1 MNMRLLPLKKYFRY
15 GAIGAVLVTLS
26 VVGGMVGAWLSSDA
40 PSGVQMNRTPEVE
53 ATPASYSPDEAG
65 ADASRAFQDQFRAV
79 AAGTVPVVAEI
90 NTVNTVTQRV
100 PGNPFSFFFG
110 RPDESNREREFQQQ
124 GLGSGVLVARDG
136 DTVYVLTNHHVAG
149 EADEIEIGLSDGRSF
164 PGEIVGSD
172 ERLDLALLSFETA
185 EDVPLAQLGTSSDLE
200 LGDWVF
206 AVGNPLGFSSSV
218 TAGIVSAT
226 ERTVPP
232 EAGLSGVTDYIQTDA
247 SINQGNSG
255 GALVNLD
262 GEVVGINT
270 WIASRSGG
278 SDGIGFAIPIDMA
291 QRAIT
296 DFIERGEV
304 RYSWLGVL
312 TGDPS
317 EQLLAGLDSE
327 GVQGAFVYGIYDDSP
342 ADQGDLR
349 PGDIVTAINGESVE
363 SGTELVRRISTLD
376 PGAEAIVTVVRQ
388 GREETLRVATSTRD
402 PDAENNAQRL
412 WPGIAVAPLTEEIRS
427 QLEIS
432 RRTDGVLVAA
442 VTEETP
448 AANSGLRRGDVV
460 TAVDGTGVSDL
471 ADFYQAIAE
480 TDGTEVQFRVNRN
493 GNNVIL
499 GFERP

>member
-1 MNMRLLPLKKYFRY
+1 MKDYLRY
-15 GAIGAVLVTLS
+15 GVAGVVVIALSITGGMIGANLAGDS
-26 VVGGMVGAWLSSDA
+26 A
-40 PSGVQMNRTPEVE
+40 SGVQMNRTPAVE
-53 ATPASYSPDEAG
+53 ATPASYSPESG
-65 ADASRAFQDQFRAV
+65 TNASQAFQERFREV

-110 RPDESNREREFQQQ
+110 RPDQGSQEREFQQQ

-149 EADEIEIGLSDGRSF
+149 EADEIEIVLSDGRSF
-164 PGEIVGSD
+164 SGALVGSD
-172 ERLDLALLSFETA
+172 ERLDLALLSFETSA
-185 EDVPLAQLGTSSDLE
+185 EVPLAQLGTSSSLE

-317 EQLLAGLDSE
+317 DSLLAAVDAE
-327 GVQGAFVYGIYDDSP
+327 DEDGAFIYGVYEGSP
-342 ADQGDLR
+342 AQEGDLR
-349 PGDIVTAINGESVE
+349 PGDIVTGINGQPVE
-363 SGTELVRRISTLD
+363 SGNDLVRRISTLE
-376 PGAEAIVTVVRQ
+376 PGAEANITVVRA
-388 GREETLRVATSTRD
+388 GREETVRVATSTRD
-402 PDAENNAQRL
+402 PDAENNADRL

-427 QLEIS
+427 RLDLP
-432 RRTDGVLVAA
+432 RRTDGVVVAA
-442 VTEETP
+442 VTEDTP
-448 AANSGLRRGDVV
+448 AAESGLRRGDIV
-460 TAVDGTGVSDL
+460 TSVNGTGVETL
-471 ADFYQAIAE
+471 PEFYQAIAE
-480 TDGTEVQFRVNRN
+480 ADGAEVQFRVNRN
-493 GNNVIL
+493 GNNVII

>member
-1 MNMRLLPLKKYFRY
+1 MHTQRLRKILRLS
-15 GAIGAVLVTLS
+15 GIGILVLAVSAMGGVIGARLTD
-26 VVGGMVGAWLSSDA
+26 SS
-40 PSGVQMNRTPEVE
+40 PSEVQMNRAPTVE
-53 ATPASYSPDEAG
+53 ATPASYSPDSG
-65 ADASRAFQDQFRAV
+65 DDVSHAFQDRFRTV
-79 AAGTVPVVAEI
+79 AADTVPVVAEI

-110 RPDESNREREFQQQ
+110 RPEQEGQEREFQQE
-124 GLGSGVLVARDG
+124 GLGSGVLVAREG

-149 EADEIEIGLSDGRSF
+149 EADEIEIVLSDGRSF
-164 PGEIVGSD
+164 TGELVGSD
-172 ERLDLALLSFETA
+172 ERLDLALLSFETTD
-185 EDVPLAQLGTSSDLE
+185 EVPLARLGTSSSLE

-226 ERTVPP
+226 ERTVPV

-291 QRAIT
+291 QRAVT

-312 TGDPS
+312 TGNPS
-317 EQLLAGLDSE
+317 EPILADLDAE
-327 GVQGAFVYGIYDDSP
+327 GEKGAFVYGVYDGSP
-342 ADQGDLR
+342 ADEGDLR
-349 PGDIVTAINGESVE
+349 PGDIVTAINGETVE
-363 SGTELVRRISTLD
+363 SGNDLVRRIATLD
-376 PGAEAIVTVVRQ
+376 PGAEAEVTVVRNGQ
-388 GREETLRVATSTRD
+388 EEVVQVATSTRD
-402 PDAENNAQRL
+402 PDVENNANRL
-412 WPGIAVAPLTEEIRS
+412 WPGLAVAPLTDEIRS
-427 QLEIS
+427 QLDLS
-432 RRTDGVLVAA
+432 RRASGVLVAA
-442 VTEETP
+442 VTEDSP
-448 AANSGLRRGDVV
+448 ADGSGLRRGDVI
-460 TAVDGTGVSDL
+460 TAVNESGIDTLSE
-471 ADFYQAIAE
+471 FYQAIAE
-480 TDGTEVQFRVNRN
+480 ADGREVEFRVNRN

>member
-1 MNMRLLPLKKYFRY
+1 MQSMKLQSYLRY
-15 GAIGAVLVTLS
+15 GVVGIVVIILS
-26 VVGGMVGAWLSSDA
+26 VAGGMVGARLAGNSL
-40 PSGVQMNRTPEVE
+40 SGVQMNRTPAVQ
-53 ATPASYSPDEAG
+53 ATPAAYSPESGD
-65 ADASRAFQDQFRAV
+65 DVSRAFQEQFHAV
-79 AAGTVPVVAEI
+79 AANTVPVVAEI
-90 NTVNTVTQRV
+90 NTVNTVTQRI

-110 RPDESNREREFQQQ
+110 RPDQGSREREFQQQ

-149 EADEIEIGLSDGRSF
+149 EADEIEIVLSDGRSF
-164 PGEIVGSD
+164 SGEIVGSD
-172 ERLDLALLSFETA
+172 ERLDLALLSFETGK
-185 EDVPLAQLGTSSDLE
+185 EVPLARLGTSSSLQ

-291 QRAIT
+291 KRAIT

-317 EQLLAGLDSE
+317 EQLLAGLNAE
-327 GVQGAFVYGIYDDSP
+327 GAKGAFVYGVYEDSP
-342 ADQGDLR
+342 AQQGDLR
-349 PGDIVTAINGESVE
+349 PGDIVTAIDGKPVQ
-363 SGTELVRRISTLD
+363 SGNDLVRRISTLE
-376 PGAEAIVTVVRQ
+376 PGAEAEITVVRA
-388 GREETLRVATSTRD
+388 GREETVRVATSTRD
-402 PDAENNAQRL
+402 PDVENNAERL

-427 QLEIS
+427 QLELP

-442 VTEETP
+442 VTEDTP
-448 AANSGLRRGDVV
+448 AAESGLRRGDVI
-460 TAVDGTGVSDL
+460 TAVNGTGVEML
-471 ADFYQAIAE
+471 PEFYEAIA
-480 TDGTEVQFRVNRN
+480 TADGRDVQFRVNRN

>member
-1 MNMRLLPLKKYFRY
+1 MNQ
-15 GAIGAVLVTLS
+15 S
-26 VVGGMVGAWLSSDA
+26 
-40 PSGVQMNRTPEVE
+40 SGVT
-53 ATPASYSPDEAG
+53 ATPASYAPDS
-65 ADASRAFQDQFRAV
+65 ADDVSRAFQERFRTV
-79 AAGTVPVVAEI
+79 AADTVPVVAEI
-90 NTVNTVTQRV
+90 NTVNTVTQQV
-100 PGNPFSFFFG
+100 PRNPFSFFFG
-110 RPDESNREREFQQQ
+110 RPDQGGQEREFQQQ
-124 GLGSGVLVARDG
+124 GLGSGVLVAREG
-136 DTVYVLTNHHVAG
+136 DTVFVLTNHHVAG
-149 EADEIEIGLSDGRSF
+149 EADEIEIVLSDGRSF
-164 PGEIVGSD
+164 AGEIVGSD

-185 EDVPLAQLGTSSDLE
+185 EEVPLAQLGTSSSLQ
-200 LGDWVF
+200 LGEWVF

-317 EQLLAGLDSE
+317 EPILSDLDAE
-327 GVQGAFVYGIYDDSP
+327 GVRGAFVYGVYDGSP
-342 ADQGDLR
+342 AEEGGLR
-349 PGDIVTAINGESVE
+349 PGDIVTAINGQGVE
-363 SGTELVRRISTLD
+363 SGNDLVRRIATLD
-376 PGAEAIVTVVRQ
+376 PGAEAEITVVRLGQ
-388 GREETLRVATSTRD
+388 EEMLQVATSTRD
-402 PDAENNAQRL
+402 PDVGNNTDQL
-412 WPGIAVAPLTEEIRS
+412 WPGFAVAPLTNEIRS
-427 QLEIS
+427 QLELS
-432 RRTDGVLVAA
+432 RRADGVLVAA

-448 AANSGLRRGDVV
+448 AAGSGLRRGDVI
-460 TAVDGTGVSDL
+460 TAVNETEIASL
-471 ADFYQAIAE
+471 ADFYDEIANA
-480 TDGTEVQFRVNRN
+480 DGRDVQFRVTRN
-493 GNNVIL
+493 GSNVIL